1 LPLSTALSVCEGI
14 GFEAGVSKDI
24 PRSPGI
30 LRTLYRTIV
39 LATVFISLPNVPLIS
54 ILFLSQVGNGI
65 LLPFILVYM
74 LVIANDKK
82 IMGEYVNTRVFNYIA
97 GERPPS

>member
-1 LPLSTALSVCEGI
+1 M
-14 GFEAGVSKDI
+14 
-24 PRSPGI
+24 
-30 LRTLYRTIV
+30 

-97 GERPPS
+97 GNGRHHDRIEHIEHHAHINRIPLTRAS